1 MILRASTSR
10 GMTSIRRFAYAAVL
24 AVTTLNFAPSLA
36 SAQEPARGHF
46 TLTHEVRWEKA
57 RVPAGDYEFTYD
69 ISSVAP
75 VLSLTKTSGTRAS
88 FMFLVPVTELSKPAD
103 TSLLVV
109 EPTPAGSY
117 VSAMQ
122 LPDFGM
128 SLHFVVPA
136 HAAERQIARAATAA
150 LGQ

>member
-1 MILRASTSR
+1 MI
-10 GMTSIRRFAYAAVL
+10 SIRRFVYAAVL

-46 TLTHEVRWEKA
+46 TLTHEVRWGNA
-57 RVPAGDYEFTYD
+57 RVPAGVYEFTFN
-69 ISSVAP
+69 IGSITP

-88 FMFLVPVTELSKPAD
+88 FMFLVPVTDQSKPAD
-103 TSLLVV
+103 TSLLVL
-109 EPTPAGSY
+109 ESTPAGSY

-128 SLHFVVPA
+128 SLHFAVPA
-136 HAAERQIARAATAA
+136 HAAERQVAKAATPVA

>member
-1 MILRASTSR
+1 MTSR
-10 GMTSIRRFAYAAVL
+10 TMTSIRRFVYAAVL

-46 TLTHEVRWEKA
+46 TLTHEVRWENA
-57 RVPAGDYEFTYD
+57 RVPAGDYEFTYNMGS
-69 ISSVAP
+69 IAP
-75 VLSLTKTSGTRAS
+75 ILSLTKTSGTRAS
-88 FMFLVPVTELSKPAD
+88 FMFLVPVTDESKPAD
-103 TSLLVV
+103 TSLLVL
-109 EPTPAGSY
+109 ESTPAGSY

-128 SLHFVVPA
+128 SLHFVVPG
-136 HAAERQIARAATAA
+136 HAGERQIARAATTGAA

>member
-36 SAQEPARGHF
+36 SAQEPAHGHF
-46 TLTHEVRWEKA
+46 TLTHEVRWENA
-57 RVPAGDYEFTYD
+57 RVPAGDYEFSYVG
-69 ISSVAP
+69 SVAP

-88 FMFLVPVTELSKPAD
+88 FMFLVPVTDHSKPTD
-103 TSLLVV
+103 TSLLVL
-109 EPTPAGSY
+109 ESTPAGRY

-122 LPDFGM
+122 LPEFGM
-128 SLHFVVPA
+128 SLHFVVPG
-136 HAAERQIARAATAA
+136 HAAERQIARAATPGA
-150 LGQ
+150 GQ

>member
-1 MILRASTSR
+1 
-10 GMTSIRRFAYAAVL
+10 MTSIRRFVYAAVL

-46 TLTHEVRWEKA
+46 TLTHDVRWGNA
-57 RVPAGDYEFTYD
+57 RVPAGDYVFTYT
-69 ISSVAP
+69 SSSIAP
-75 VLSLTKTSGTRAS
+75 FLSLTKTSGARAS
-88 FMFLVPVTELSKPAD
+88 FMFLVPVTDESKPGD
-103 TSLLVV
+103 ISLLVL

-128 SLHFVVPA
+128 SLHFVVPG
-136 HAAERQIARAATAA
+136 HAAERQIAKANLPGAAR
-150 LGQ
+150 

>member
-1 MILRASTSR
+1 
-10 GMTSIRRFAYAAVL
+10 MTSIRRFVYAAVL
-24 AVTTLNFAPSLA
+24 AVTTLNFALNLA

-46 TLTHEVRWEKA
+46 TLTHEVRWQNA
-57 RVPAGDYEFTYD
+57 RVPAGDYEFTYNID
-69 ISSVAP
+69 SIAP

-88 FMFLVPVTELSKPAD
+88 FMFLVPVTDESKPAD
-103 TSLLVV
+103 TSMLLL
-109 EPTPAGSY
+109 ESTPAGSY

-122 LPDFGM
+122 LPEFGM

-136 HAAERQIARAATAA
+136 HAAERQIAKAATAA